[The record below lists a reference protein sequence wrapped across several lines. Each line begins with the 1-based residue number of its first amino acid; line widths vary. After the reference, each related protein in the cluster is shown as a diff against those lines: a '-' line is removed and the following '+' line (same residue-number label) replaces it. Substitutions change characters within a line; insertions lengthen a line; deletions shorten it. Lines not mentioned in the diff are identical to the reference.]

1 MDNGAEPILDP
12 EQALIQFKQDGT
24 LRCTLEI
31 WNVYLRSIF
40 IERYRDFFSE
50 DFEVGKYIQHF
61 LSETKK
67 NEFLVSSLFQ
77 LDQLIKLQ
85 VSFTIEHV

>member
-1 MDNGAEPILDP
+1 MAY
-12 EQALIQFKQDGT
+12 FT
-24 LRCTLEI
+24 
-31 WNVYLRSIF
+31 
-40 IERYRDFFSE
+40 ERYRDFFSE

-67 NEFLVSSLFQ
+67 NEFLASSLFQ

-85 VSFTIEHV
+85 VSSALIHTANN